1 MLNDASVMAE
11 ASAGADTPRSGSFL
25 PELVLVITAALWGA
39 TFLVVQRAEQHTG
52 TLFFVAARFMTAG
65 ALTCLLFARIMRGL
79 NRAECVAGGVIGV
92 VMFGAYTLQT
102 WGLRS
107 ISSSQSAFITGMY
120 VPVVPFVQWL
130 FSGRAPRLAG
140 WLGIGCAFCGLVLLT
155 GWRQIV
161 SLQLGAGEVG
171 TLIAAAMIA
180 LEIVLVGYFAR
191 PGLDSFRM
199 TVVQLLV
206 VGVLALC
213 GMPLAH
219 EAAPAFSWG
228 WALPVLGLGGLSAAI
243 YTAMNWAQ
251 QTVSPTRATVIYA
264 GEPVWA
270 GLVGWLAGEALP
282 ARALAGA
289 GLVVLGVLV
298 SEMRLGKKV
307 ADKNPG

>member
-1 MLNDASVMAE
+1 ME
-11 ASAGADTPRSGSFL
+11 AARAGGNTPCARGFL
-25 PELVLVITAALWGA
+25 PELVLIITAALWGG
-39 TFLVVQRAEQHTG
+39 TFLVVQLAEQHTG
-52 TLFFVAARFMTAG
+52 TLFFVAARFLTAG
-65 ALTCLLFARIMRGL
+65 GLTCLLFARALPGL

-130 FSGRAPRLAG
+130 FSKRAPRLAG

-171 TLIAAAMIA
+171 TLIAAALIA

-213 GMPLAH
+213 AMPLAH
-219 EAAPAFSWG
+219 EAVPVFSWG
-228 WALPVLGLGGLSAAI
+228 WALPVLALGGLSAVI

-282 ARALAGA
+282 MRALVGA

-298 SEMRLGKKV
+298 SEVRLGKKN
-307 ADKNPG
+307 AGDNAG

>member
-1 MLNDASVMAE
+1 ME
-11 ASAGADTPRSGSFL
+11 AARAGGNTPRVRGFL
-25 PELVLVITAALWGA
+25 PELVLIITAALWGG
-39 TFLVVQRAEQHTG
+39 TFLVVQLAEQHTG
-52 TLFFVAARFMTAG
+52 TLFFVAARFLTAG
-65 ALTCLLFARIMRGL
+65 GLTCLLFARALPGL

-130 FSGRAPRLAG
+130 FSKRAPRLAG

-171 TLIAAAMIA
+171 TLIAAALIA

-213 GMPLAH
+213 AMPLAH
-219 EAAPAFSWG
+219 EAVPVFSWG
-228 WALPVLGLGGLSAAI
+228 WALPVLALGGLSAVI

-282 ARALAGA
+282 MRALVGA

-298 SEMRLGKKV
+298 SEVRLGKKN
-307 ADKNPG
+307 AGDNAG

>member
-1 MLNDASVMAE
+1 ME
-11 ASAGADTPRSGSFL
+11 ATRTGGNTLRARGFL
-25 PELVLVITAALWGA
+25 PELVLIITAALWGG
-39 TFLVVQRAEQHTG
+39 TFLVVQLAEQHTG
-52 TLFFVAARFMTAG
+52 TLFFVAARFLTAG
-65 ALTCLLFARIMRGL
+65 GLTCLLFARALPGL
-79 NRAECVAGGVIGV
+79 NRAECVAGGIIGV

-130 FSGRAPRLAG
+130 FSKRAPRLAG

-171 TLIAAAMIA
+171 TLIAAALIA

-213 GMPLAH
+213 AMPLAH
-219 EAAPAFSWG
+219 EAVPVFSWG
-228 WALPVLGLGGLSAAI
+228 WALPVLALGGLSAVI

-282 ARALAGA
+282 MRALVGA

-298 SEMRLGKKV
+298 SEVRLGKKS
-307 ADKNPG
+307 AGENAG

>member
-1 MLNDASVMAE
+1 MAE

-171 TLIAAAMIA
+171 TLIAAVMIA

-298 SEMRLGKKV
+298 SEMRLGKKA

>member
-171 TLIAAAMIA
+171 TLIAAVMIA

-219 EAAPAFSWG
+219 EAAPAFSWC

-298 SEMRLGKKV
+298 SEMRLGKKA

>member
-1 MLNDASVMAE
+1 MAE

-298 SEMRLGKKV
+298 SEMRLGKKA

>member
-1 MLNDASVMAE
+1 ME
-11 ASAGADTPRSGSFL
+11 ATRAGGNTPRARGFL
-25 PELVLVITAALWGA
+25 PELVLIITAALWGG
-39 TFLVVQRAEQHTG
+39 TFLVVQLAEQHTG
-52 TLFFVAARFMTAG
+52 TLFFVAARFLTAG
-65 ALTCLLFARIMRGL
+65 GLTCLLFARALPGL

-130 FSGRAPRLAG
+130 FSKRAPRLAG

-171 TLIAAAMIA
+171 TLIAAALIA

-213 GMPLAH
+213 AMPLAH
-219 EAAPAFSWG
+219 EAVPVFSWG
-228 WALPVLGLGGLSAAI
+228 WALPVLALGGLSAVI

-282 ARALAGA
+282 MRALVGA

-298 SEMRLGKKV
+298 SEVRLGKKN
-307 ADKNPG
+307 AGDNAG

>member
-1 MLNDASVMAE
+1 MLNEASVMEGAGAGTASSR
-11 ASAGADTPRSGSFL
+11 ASAFL
-25 PELVLVITAALWGA
+25 PELVLIITAALWGG
-39 TFLVVQRAEQHTG
+39 TFLIVQLAEQHTG
-52 TLFFVAARFMTAG
+52 PLFFVAARFMTAA
-65 ALTCLLFARIMRGL
+65 ALTGLLFSRAMPGL
-79 NRAECVAGGVIGV
+79 NRAECVAGVIIGV

-130 FSGRAPRLAG
+130 FSRRAPRLAG

-171 TLIAAAMIA
+171 TLVAAGLIA

-199 TVVQLLV
+199 TFVQLLV
-206 VGVLALC
+206 VGVLASC
-213 GMPLAH
+213 AMPLAH
-219 EAAPAFSWG
+219 EAVPAFSWG
-228 WALPVLGLGGLSAAI
+228 WALPVLALGGLSAVI

-282 ARALAGA
+282 MRALAGA

-298 SEMRLGKKV
+298 SEVRLGKK
-307 ADKNPG
+307 

>member
-1 MLNDASVMAE
+1 ME
-11 ASAGADTPRSGSFL
+11 AARAGVNTPRARGFL
-25 PELVLVITAALWGA
+25 PELVLIITAALWGG
-39 TFLVVQRAEQHTG
+39 TFLVVQLAEQHTG
-52 TLFFVAARFMTAG
+52 TLFFVAARFLTAG
-65 ALTCLLFARIMRGL
+65 GLTCLLFARALPGL
-79 NRAECVAGGVIGV
+79 NRAECVAGGIIGV

-130 FSGRAPRLAG
+130 FSKRAPRLAG

-171 TLIAAAMIA
+171 TLIAAALIA

-213 GMPLAH
+213 AMPLAH
-219 EAAPAFSWG
+219 EAVPVFSWG
-228 WALPVLGLGGLSAAI
+228 WALPVLALGGLSAVI

-282 ARALAGA
+282 MRALVGA

-298 SEMRLGKKV
+298 SEVRLGKKS
-307 ADKNPG
+307 AGKNAG

>member
-1 MLNDASVMAE
+1 ME
-11 ASAGADTPRSGSFL
+11 AARAGGNTPRARGFL
-25 PELVLVITAALWGA
+25 PELVLIITAALWGG
-39 TFLVVQRAEQHTG
+39 TFLVVQLAEQHTG
-52 TLFFVAARFMTAG
+52 TLFFVAARFLTAG
-65 ALTCLLFARIMRGL
+65 GLTCLLFARALPGL

-130 FSGRAPRLAG
+130 FSKRAPRLAG

-171 TLIAAAMIA
+171 TLIAAALIA

-213 GMPLAH
+213 AMPLAH
-219 EAAPAFSWG
+219 EAVPVFSWG
-228 WALPVLGLGGLSAAI
+228 WALPVLALGGLSAVI

-282 ARALAGA
+282 MRALVGA

-298 SEMRLGKKV
+298 SEVRLGKKN
-307 ADKNPG
+307 AGDNAG

>member
-298 SEMRLGKKV
+298 SEMRLGKKA

>member
-11 ASAGADTPRSGSFL
+11 ARAGADTPRSGSFL

-228 WALPVLGLGGLSAAI
+228 WAV
-243 YTAMNWAQ
+243 
-251 QTVSPTRATVIYA
+251 
-264 GEPVWA
+264 
-270 GLVGWLAGEALP
+270 
-282 ARALAGA
+282 
-289 GLVVLGVLV
+289 
-298 SEMRLGKKV
+298 
-307 ADKNPG
+307 

>member
-1 MLNDASVMAE
+1 M
-11 ASAGADTPRSGSFL
+11 
-25 PELVLVITAALWGA
+25 TAA
-39 TFLVVQRAEQHTG
+39 
-52 TLFFVAARFMTAG
+52 
-65 ALTCLLFARIMRGL
+65 ALTGLLFSRAMPGL
-79 NRAECVAGGVIGV
+79 NRAECVAGVIIGV

-130 FSGRAPRLAG
+130 FSRRAPRLAG

-171 TLIAAAMIA
+171 TLVAAGLIA

-199 TVVQLLV
+199 TFVQLLV
-206 VGVLALC
+206 VGVLASC
-213 GMPLAH
+213 VMPLAH
-219 EAAPAFSWG
+219 EAVPAFSWG
-228 WALPVLGLGGLSAAI
+228 WALPVLALGGLSAVI

-282 ARALAGA
+282 MRALAGA

-298 SEMRLGKKV
+298 SEMRLGKK
-307 ADKNPG
+307 